1 MTTHQFETH
10 RPVHLFTEIAKGSV
24 AVAATDT
31 TESRV
36 EIAGRDADQV
46 SVLQSGDQITV
57 VAPRHRGGFLGGES
71 RLDVTITVPT
81 GSDVTVKTGS
91 ADISVTG
98 SVNGGRL
105 KSGSGNVELDTV
117 TAPATVETGS
127 GDIKV
132 EAAVADLRVKSGS
145 GDVQIGRA
153 DATMAASTGSGD
165 VRIGAAE
172 GATVIKTGSGDVEI
186 IRSAHDVSMTTGSG
200 DLVVRAAQRGRLTFK
215 GASSDV
221 RVGVPAGTP
230 VWTDITTV
238 AGDVRSSLVGVG
250 EPAAGADHV
259 EVRARTVSGDIV
271 LTQV

>member
-10 RPVHLFTEIAKGSV
+10 HPVHLFAEIAKGSV
-24 AVAATDT
+24 AVAAIDT
-31 TESRV
+31 TEARV

-105 KSGSGNVELDTV
+105 KSGSG
-117 TAPATVETGS
+117 
-127 GDIKV
+127 
-132 EAAVADLRVKSGS
+132 
-145 GDVQIGRA
+145 DVQIGRA

-165 VRIGAAE
+165 VKIGAAE

-200 DLVVRAAQRGRLTFK
+200 DLVVRSAQRGRLTFK